1 MVTAASNKLILRK
14 KEFRNLGQAK
24 EISSADPAAVHEIDL
39 SFNALEYVTPS
50 HPKANAAQCNSSD
63 KAYTIISATL
73 TRVYLSFVVRWR
85 PWRNSQ
91 ACAS

>member
-50 HPKANAAQCNSSD
+50 HSPKQKQLSVAALTKPISSF
-63 KAYTIISATL
+63 L
-73 TRVYLSFVVRWR
+73 LL
-85 PWRNSQ
+85 
-91 ACAS
+91 